1 MSPRMSL
8 TGHSSSSPVDREH
21 MGKTCL
27 AAFPMCEFCVSFSYI
42 EVIHAKNLPVNMC
55 SNSPQLI
62 GLKDNILTV
71 MLWKY
76 QAILLWLIILYYK

>member
-1 MSPRMSL
+1 
-8 TGHSSSSPVDREH
+8 
-21 MGKTCL
+21 
-27 AAFPMCEFCVSFSYI
+27 
-42 EVIHAKNLPVNMC
+42 MC

-76 QAILLWLIILYYK
+76 QAILLWLIILYYKYRLCILVATDLKEALRMR